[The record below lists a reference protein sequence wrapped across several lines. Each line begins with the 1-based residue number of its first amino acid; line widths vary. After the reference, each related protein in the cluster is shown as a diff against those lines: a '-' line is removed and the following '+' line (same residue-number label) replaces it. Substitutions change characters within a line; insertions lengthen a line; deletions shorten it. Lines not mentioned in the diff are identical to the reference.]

1 MKFGKLLQRTIVLLP
16 EIEGWLI
23 QYKTLK
29 QQVKELKSMQ
39 DELEKEDVNLKQ
51 STSYPQEDQLQ
62 RYDQMRSKHREMEQK
77 FMDSLNKDLE
87 KFNDIFVDKEEVAV
101 IAMSNLEQ
109 VYNTV
114 TTPDQAFNCKLQYE
128 QQFADLF
135 LLLHW
140 VLLTFAGIN
149 KILKKHEILLLLR
162 LKLCEQMFGGNWPNG
177 STVNGS
183 MPKRIPESAEGFTTG
198 Y

>member
-149 KILKKHEILLLLR
+149 KTLR
-162 LKLCEQMFGGNWPNG
+162 KF
-177 STVNGS
+177 
-183 MPKRIPESAEGFTTG
+183 
-198 Y
+198 